1 MSEQW
6 ITLEIE
12 VSHKAED
19 SVTSFIS
26 DIIPEGCLIQDSSLG
41 RVKIVTYLKNDDWT
55 LCHEK
60 IEHFLMDLRGFF
72 PDIPEPEITT
82 SALKYENWAT
92 AWQDKF
98 KPLRVGSRLI
108 IAPPWD
114 RPKRL
119 GGRVPIIIEPAEAFG
134 TGTHETTQ
142 GCLVLMEQA
151 LDKIVSDSRGCSLF
165 DIGCGSGIISI
176 AAYKLGA
183 CPVTAIDNDPKAV
196 ESAKQNSLLN
206 DVGEA
211 IEIKITN
218 LDSINGIADVVV
230 ANLDFLTLTK
240 YAEKISKM
248 FQECLIVS
256 GVTQKNWSELKER
269 FQEAGLHCLT
279 EIVGREWGAG
289 LFVHNFSDEQRSGLR
304 NIS

>member
-26 DIIPEGCLIQDSSLG
+26 DIIPEGCLIQDSMPG
-41 RVKIVTYLKNDDWT
+41 TVKIITYLKNDDWT

-82 SALKYENWAT
+82 SVLQYENWAT
-92 AWQDKF
+92 VWQDNF

-119 GGRVPIIIEPAEAFG
+119 GGRVPIIIEPAAAFG
-134 TGTHETTQ
+134 TGTHETTR
-142 GCLVLMEQA
+142 GCLALMEQA
-151 LDKIVSDSRGCSLF
+151 LEKVVADSRRCSLF

-183 CPVTAIDNDPKAV
+183 FPVTAIDNDPKAV
-196 ESAKQNSLLN
+196 ESAKKNSLLN

-211 IEIKITN
+211 IEIKETN
-218 LDSINGIADVVV
+218 FDSITDIADVIV

-240 YAEKISKM
+240 YAGKISKM
-248 FQECLIVS
+248 FRECLIVS
-256 GVTQKNWSELKER
+256 GVTKGNWSELKER
-269 FQEAGLHCLT
+269 FQETGLYCLT

-289 LFVHNFSDEQRSGLR
+289 LFLHNLFDEQRPGLR

>member
-12 VSHKAED
+12 VARKAED

-26 DIIPEGCLIQDSSLG
+26 DIIPEGCLIQDSNAG
-41 RVKIVTYLKNDDWT
+41 KVMIVTYLKKDDWA

-60 IEHFLMDLRGFF
+60 LEHFLKDLHFFF
-72 PDIPEPEITT
+72 PDIPESKIKT
-82 SALKYENWAT
+82 SILKYENWAT

-98 KPLRVGSRLI
+98 KPLRVGSKLI

-119 GGRVPIIIEPAEAFG
+119 GGRVLIIIEPAEAFG

-142 GCLVLMEQA
+142 GCLTLMEQA
-151 LDKIVSDSRGCSLF
+151 LDKIVSFSRGRSLI

-183 CPVTAIDNDPKAV
+183 SPVTAVDNDPKAV
-196 ESAKQNSLLN
+196 ESARKNSLLN
-206 DVGEA
+206 DVGQA
-211 IEIKITN
+211 IEIKEMN
-218 LDSINGIADVVV
+218 LDSINGVTDVVV
-230 ANLDFLTLTK
+230 ANLDFPTLTK

-248 FQECLIVS
+248 FREYLIVS
-256 GVTQKNWSELKER
+256 GVTQKTWTELKET
-269 FQEAGLHCLT
+269 FQDVNLRCLT

-289 LFVHNFSDEQRSGLR
+289 LFVRGFSDEQGAGLKY
-304 NIS
+304 IS